1 MAGPAG
7 DPRTR
12 TAAARAANAARPAL
26 AMTRGAGDDD
36 GIDDDDGGLDDDDED
51 LAAAL
56 GTTARAATRADR
68 GAEDACGIREAG
80 RLVN

>member
-1 MAGPAG
+1 M
-7 DPRTR
+7 
-12 TAAARAANAARPAL
+12 
-26 AMTRGAGDDD
+26 RGAGDDD
-36 GIDDDDGGLDDDDED
+36 EEEEGLDDDED

-80 RLVN
+80 RLVD

>member
-7 DPRTR
+7 EPSTR

-26 AMTRGAGDDD
+26 ARGAGDDD
-36 GIDDDDGGLDDDDED
+36 DDDDGIDDDED

-56 GTTARAATRADR
+56 GATAHAATRADR
-68 GAEDACGIREAG
+68 GAEDTCGIREDG
-80 RLVN
+80 RLVDKGMEGE